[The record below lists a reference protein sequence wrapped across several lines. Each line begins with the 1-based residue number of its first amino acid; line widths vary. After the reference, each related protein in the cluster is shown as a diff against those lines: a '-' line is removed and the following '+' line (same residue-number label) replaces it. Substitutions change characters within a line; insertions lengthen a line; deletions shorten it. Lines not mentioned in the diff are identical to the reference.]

1 MLVSIICWALTVLG
15 CLMGTRYY
23 VHMLQLESYQLD
35 GYMRWI
41 KARGAHP
48 VLINSCIGVGFA
60 VMNICI
66 TALVRSH
73 VPAVQGGAK
82 VSVTAVFALV
92 AFLMMRSWAAQSQKS
107 RSRSRPA

>member
-66 TALVRSH
+66 TARLCAAMCPPFRAAPRS
-73 VPAVQGGAK
+73 A
-82 VSVTAVFALV
+82 
-92 AFLMMRSWAAQSQKS
+92 
-107 RSRSRPA
+107 

>member
-48 VLINSCIGVGFA
+48 VLINSCIGA
-60 VMNICI
+60 VSY
-66 TALVRSH
+66 THLTLPTTERV
-73 VPAVQGGAK
+73 
-82 VSVTAVFALV
+82 
-92 AFLMMRSWAAQSQKS
+92 
-107 RSRSRPA
+107 